1 MDILNKILRLMF
13 EKGIPQKQLA
23 DYLGLKNYQI
33 SEWKSGKTKSYMK
46 YIGEIASFLG
56 VSVDFL
62 LNDDVSFETESETLD
77 SKEAEEPIT
86 LLNRIKEMCV
96 TRRISIATMLSDCG
110 IAKNT
115 VTNLNQGK
123 DMMLSNAVKIADY
136 LDVSV
141 DYLLGRT
148 DNPNS
153 HKV

>member
-1 MDILNKILRLMF
+1 MNTITKILFLLDT
-13 EKGIPQKQLA
+13 KDKTQKDLA
-23 DYLGLKNYQI
+23 EALNTREQTI
-33 SEWKSGKTKSYMK
+33 SDWKSGKTKSYMK

-62 LNDDVSFETESETLD
+62 LNDDVSFETESEMLD

-86 LLNRIKEMCV
+86 LLNRIKEMCI

-136 LDVSV
+136 LNVSV

>member
-1 MDILNKILRLMF
+1 
-13 EKGIPQKQLA
+13 
-23 DYLGLKNYQI
+23 
-33 SEWKSGKTKSYMK
+33 
-46 YIGEIASFLG
+46 
-56 VSVDFL
+56 
-62 LNDDVSFETESETLD
+62 
-77 SKEAEEPIT
+77 
-86 LLNRIKEMCV
+86 
-96 TRRISIATMLSDCG
+96 MLSDCG

>member
-96 TRRISIATMLSDCG
+96 TRRISIATMLSDCR

-136 LDVSV
+136 LNVSI
-141 DYLLGRT
+141 DYLVGRT
-148 DNPNS
+148 DNPDS

>member
-62 LNDDVSFETESETLD
+62 LNDDVSFETESEILN
-77 SKEAEEPIT
+77 SKETEEPIT

>member
-77 SKEAEEPIT
+77 SKEAYDSHNIA
-86 LLNRIKEMCV
+86 NRIKEV
-96 TRRISIATMLSDCG
+96 AKLRNITLKQMLVDLSLG
-110 IAKNT
+110 
-115 VTNLNQGK
+115 
-123 DMMLSNAVKIADY
+123 SNAMSAMYHGKIIASDSLARIADY

-148 DNPNS
+148 DIPEVN
-153 HKV
+153 K

>member
-115 VTNLNQGK
+115 VTNLNKGK

-148 DNPNS
+148 DNPDS
-153 HKV
+153 HKI

>member
-62 LNDDVSFETESETLD
+62 LNDDVSFETESEILD

-86 LLNRIKEMCV
+86 LLNRIKEMCI

-136 LDVSV
+136 LNVSI
-141 DYLLGRT
+141 DYLVGRT
-148 DNPNS
+148 DKPEIN
-153 HKV
+153 K

>member
-123 DMMLSNAVKIADY
+123 DMMLSNAVKIADF
-136 LDVSV
+136 LNVSI
-141 DYLLGRT
+141 DYLVGRT
-148 DNPNS
+148 DKPEIN
-153 HKV
+153 K

>member
-77 SKEAEEPIT
+77 SKETEEPIT
-86 LLNRIKEMCV
+86 LLNRIKEMCI

-136 LDVSV
+136 LNVSL
-141 DYLLGRT
+141 DYLVGRT
-148 DNPNS
+148 DKPEIN
-153 HKV
+153 K